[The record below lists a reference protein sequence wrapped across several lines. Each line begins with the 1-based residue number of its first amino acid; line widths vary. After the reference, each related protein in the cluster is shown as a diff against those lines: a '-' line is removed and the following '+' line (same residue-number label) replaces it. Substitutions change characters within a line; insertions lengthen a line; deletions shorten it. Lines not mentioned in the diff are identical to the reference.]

1 MRTDIVFT
9 FYFFIV
15 SAKGT
20 DIVETQKDFTI
31 ARENSKYMQ
40 ERNELDGIFESIQT
54 MQHIIGDMQDECFKF
69 YNKNSFL

>member
-9 FYFFIV
+9 FYFFFPTV

-31 ARENSKYMQ
+31 ARENSKHMQ
-40 ERNELDGIFESIQT
+40 GWNELGEITESIQT
-54 MQHIIGDMQDECFKF
+54 MQDIIGDMKDQCFK
-69 YNKNSFL
+69 